1 MNANAATVAAWC
13 LPELK
18 YIGGDEV
25 TLYNSDTGLLFIL
38 AQLFLFFYIEYLKV
52 IGECGNVEKNNL
64 IRIFFVRQSLLITS
78 CRYHSRQIDEWCE
91 YLLLVHIFFKLVGRF
106 FYHTLLH
113 HISQRSVLLYYRRV
127 LGTEEILFSVYRRSD
142 TFLLST

>member
-52 IGECGNVEKNNL
+52 IGECGNVEK
-64 IRIFFVRQSLLITS
+64 
-78 CRYHSRQIDEWCE
+78 
-91 YLLLVHIFFKLVGRF
+91 K
-106 FYHTLLH
+106 
-113 HISQRSVLLYYRRV
+113 
-127 LGTEEILFSVYRRSD
+127 
-142 TFLLST
+142 